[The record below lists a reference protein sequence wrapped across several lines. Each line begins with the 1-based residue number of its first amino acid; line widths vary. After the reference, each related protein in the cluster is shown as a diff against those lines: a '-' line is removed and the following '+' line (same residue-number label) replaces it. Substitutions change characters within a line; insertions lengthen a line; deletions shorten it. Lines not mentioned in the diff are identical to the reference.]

1 MRQIC
6 RRPGG
11 RCCSSIA
18 IISALALVNV
28 VACNPASK
36 PATQTAKTARA
47 KADSGRG
54 ASPEQIPPP
63 TADDGLHSEDNL
75 AADELAPDDGASE
88 DSTSQN
94 TAASRDAADHEHD
107 RSAATSAP
115 SDKSRKTPK
124 EKTLSNRSKTP
135 SISPDRTKLDYLA
148 DAPLIER
155 ETLFGNPDRA
165 AARISPDGKRLAYLA
180 PVDGVLNVWVGP
192 IGKPAAA
199 RPVTNDKKRG
209 IRVYHWAFTN
219 EHIIY
224 LQDVGGD
231 EDWHVYAVDLVTTRT
246 TDLTPLEKVNAQIVG
261 MSHRLPETVLIGL
274 NDRDESVHDVY
285 RVRLDT
291 GKREVIEKNTQNF
304 TGYVVDD
311 DLQVRFASRMSADGG
326 SEILKHAGDD
336 QWQTFLTVPMEDTLT
351 TQPLGFDKS
360 GQKLYFIDSRD
371 RETGALTVWDLESGK
386 QELLA
391 ENGRAD
397 IGEVLSHP
405 VENTIDAVS
414 FTWQRKEWRPLDDSV
429 KDDLEYLASVTDG
442 EISIASQSLDNQ
454 QWIVAYLLDDGPVK
468 YYRYDRGRRKATFL
482 FNNRDDLEDL
492 PLVKMRPV
500 TITTR
505 DGLTLVCYL
514 TLPPGTDEDGD
525 GRPSRPVPMVLN
537 VHGGPWARD
546 VWGFNPT
553 HQWLANRGYAVL
565 SVNFRGSTG
574 LGKEFTNAGNRE
586 WAGKMHDDLIDAV
599 DWAVSE
605 KIAER
610 ERVAIMGGSYGG
622 YATLV
627 GLTFTPEVFAC
638 GVDIVGP
645 SNIMTLLGSIPPYW
659 RPMIQM
665 FKDRVGDYTTEK
677 GKRFLEERSPL
688 SHVDRIAR
696 PLLIGQGANDPRV
709 KRAEADQI
717 VNLLKRK
724 QIPVTY
730 VLYPDE
736 GHGFARP
743 ENRLSFNA
751 VAEAF
756 LAEHLGGRFEP
767 IGDAFSGASITVPT
781 GAEQVP
787 GLAEGLAR
795 HGEQIETP

>member
-1 MRQIC
+1 MCRTCCPKALGRPRQAA
-6 RRPGG
+6 RLL
-11 RCCSSIA
+11 A
-18 IISALALVNV
+18 AVMAALSLPTF

-36 PATQTAKTARA
+36 PAAPKATASRAKTEAGGPA
-47 KADSGRG
+47 
-54 ASPEQIPPP
+54 EEIPPP
-63 TADDGLHSEDNL
+63 ATSGDDAS
-75 AADELAPDDGASE
+75 ARPSADEFASGDDSA
-88 DSTSQN
+88 N
-94 TAASRDAADHEHD
+94 ADGSSG
-107 RSAATSAP
+107 RQQKPA
-115 SDKSRKTPK
+115 KTPSASHLDQPGLSPSK
-124 EKTLSNRSKTP
+124 EKTLKNRSQP
-135 SISPDRTKLDYLA
+135 PNAAPDDRTPDYLA
-148 DAPLIER
+148 DAPLILR

-199 RPVTNDKKRG
+199 RPVTDDKKRG

-261 MSHRLPETVLIGL
+261 MSHRQPETVLIGL
-274 NDRDESVHDVY
+274 NDRDPTVHDVH

-291 GKREVIEKNTQNF
+291 GKREVIEKNTRNF

-326 SEILKHAGDD
+326 SELLKREGDD
-336 QWQTFLTVPMEDTLT
+336 QWESFLMVPMEDTLT

-360 GQKLYFIDSRD
+360 GQKLYFIDSRG
-371 RETGALTVWDLESGK
+371 RETGALTAWDLESGQ

-414 FTWQRKEWRPLDDSV
+414 FTWLRKEWRPLDDAV
-429 KDDLEYLASVTDG
+429 KDDLDYLASVADG
-442 EISIASQSLDNQ
+442 EVSIASQSLDNQ

-482 FNNRDDLEDL
+482 FNNRDDLEGL
-492 PLVKMRPV
+492 PLVKMHPV

-505 DGLTLVCYL
+505 DELTLVSYL
-514 TLPPGTDEDGD
+514 TLPPGTDADGD
-525 GRPSRPVPMVLN
+525 GRPSRPLPLVLN

-546 VWGFNPT
+546 IWGFNPT

-599 DWAVSE
+599 DWAVKE
-605 KIAER
+605 QIADR

-627 GLTFTPEVFAC
+627 GLTFTPDVFAC

-665 FKDRVGDYTTEK
+665 FKDRVGDYSTEK
-677 GKRFLEERSPL
+677 GKQFLEERSPL
-688 SHVDRIAR
+688 SHVDQIAR

-709 KRAEADQI
+709 KRSEADQI
-717 VNLLKRK
+717 VSLLKRK
-724 QIPVTY
+724 EIPVTY

-756 LAEHLGGRFEP
+756 LSEHLGGRFEP
-767 IGDAFSGASITVPT
+767 IGDAFGGASITVPT
-781 GAEQVP
+781 GADQVP
-787 GLAEGLAR
+787 GLAEALAR
-795 HGEQIETP
+795 QEELPAAP